1 MTQLVINVGANANDG
16 TGDTLREA
24 MIKVN
29 DNFTEIYASPLFNDA
44 ILISGNEIAATR
56 TNDDLVFN
64 PAGTGGIRFP
74 ALQING
80 NNIEGLRTNDDINI
94 KPAGTGSVVFGAI
107 SIQGTSFS
115 SADSS
120 SINVNDGLV
129 VDGTF
134 SASGN
139 ATLSGS
145 LEVGTTLTAT
155 GGLTTLSQMSV
166 TGTTTLGTT
175 NIDNI

>member
-94 KPAGTGSVVFGAI
+94 VPAGTGSVVFGAI

-115 SADSS
+115 SADS
-120 SINVNDGLV
+120 
-129 VDGTF
+129 
-134 SASGN
+134 
-139 ATLSGS
+139 
-145 LEVGTTLTAT
+145 
-155 GGLTTLSQMSV
+155 
-166 TGTTTLGTT
+166 
-175 NIDNI
+175 